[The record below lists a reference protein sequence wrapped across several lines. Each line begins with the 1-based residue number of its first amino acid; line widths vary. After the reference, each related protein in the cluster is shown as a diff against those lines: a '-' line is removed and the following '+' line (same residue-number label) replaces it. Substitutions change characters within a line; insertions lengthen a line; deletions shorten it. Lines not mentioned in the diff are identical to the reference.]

1 MSDLTQYIENKE
13 YIKIQEWF
21 LHHDVLEI
29 VDELYRL
36 EPNELAVT
44 FRLLPKNIAIE
55 VFESLDPSSQ
65 GQLIASLRNSLV
77 IDLIE
82 KMDPD
87 DRVRLLDE
95 LPAKLAKE
103 VLEGLS
109 PKERR
114 LTSILLGYSEET
126 VGRVMSPEFVAL
138 RATMATAQALDK
150 IRQSG
155 SDAETIYM
163 LPVTDSYLML
173 VGVVSLRDLVLSQ
186 SDTLVSDIMITDVYS
201 ARVDEDQEK
210 AARLVQE
217 ADLLAL
223 PITDMEGRLVGVLTV
238 DDAMEILE
246 HESTEDI
253 LLGGASKPLEMP
265 YLSASVRIL
274 ARTRALWLL
283 VLIIAA
289 ALSVNILNYFEQ
301 SLEAVVTL
309 ALFIPLLIDTG
320 GNIGS
325 QSATLI
331 VRAIAV
337 NEVQF
342 RDFFKVIFREL
353 RVGILLGLMLGIMAV
368 FPVSAIFD
376 PKIAMV
382 LSLSLITIC
391 IISAVAGAILPLTAH
406 RLGVDPAVVSAPII
420 TTLVDSTGLIIYF
433 LIANAVL
440 GI

>member
-1 MSDLTQYIENKE
+1 MSDLAQYIENKE

-21 LHHDVLEI
+21 LNHDVLEI

-36 EPNELAVT
+36 ESNELAVA
-44 FRLLPKNIAIE
+44 FRLLPKDIAIE
-55 VFESLDPSSQ
+55 VFENMDPSSQ
-65 GQLIASLRNSLV
+65 GQLMASLRNSQVLE
-77 IDLIE
+77 LIE

-87 DRVRLLDE
+87 DRVRLLEE

-150 IRQSG
+150 IRKSG

-163 LPVTDSYLML
+163 LPVTDAFLIL
-173 VGVVSLRDLVLSQ
+173 VGVVSLRDLVLAKP
-186 SDTLVSDIMITDVYS
+186 DTLVSDIMIKDVYS

-246 HESTEDI
+246 YESTEDI

-283 VLIIAA
+283 VLILAA

-301 SLEAVVTL
+301 SLESVVTL

-376 PKIAMV
+376 PKIALV

-406 RLGVDPAVVSAPII
+406 RVGVDPAVVSAPII

>member
-1 MSDLTQYIENKE
+1 MSDLPQYMENKE
-13 YIKIQEWF
+13 YIKMQEWF
-21 LHHDVLEI
+21 SHHDVLEI

-36 EPNELAVT
+36 EPNELAVA
-44 FRLLPKNIAIE
+44 FRLLPKDIAIE
-55 VFESLDPSSQ
+55 VFESMDPSSQ
-65 GQLIASLRNSLV
+65 GQLIASFRNAQV

-87 DRVRLLDE
+87 DRVRLLEE

-163 LPVTDSYLML
+163 LPVTDAYLML
-173 VGVVSLRDLVLSQ
+173 VGVVSLRDLVLAKP
-186 SDTLVSDIMITDVYS
+186 DTLVSDIMITDVYS

-246 HESTEDI
+246 YESTEDI
-253 LLGGASKPLEMP
+253 VLGGASKPLEMP

-301 SLEAVVTL
+301 SLETVVTL

-406 RLGVDPAVVSAPII
+406 RVGVDPAVVSAPII

>member
-1 MSDLTQYIENKE
+1 
-13 YIKIQEWF
+13 
-21 LHHDVLEI
+21 
-29 VDELYRL
+29 
-36 EPNELAVT
+36 
-44 FRLLPKNIAIE
+44 
-55 VFESLDPSSQ
+55 
-65 GQLIASLRNSLV
+65 
-77 IDLIE
+77 
-82 KMDPD
+82 
-87 DRVRLLDE
+87 
-95 LPAKLAKE
+95 
-103 VLEGLS
+103 
-109 PKERR
+109 
-114 LTSILLGYSEET
+114 
-126 VGRVMSPEFVAL
+126 
-138 RATMATAQALDK
+138 
-150 IRQSG
+150 
-155 SDAETIYM
+155 
-163 LPVTDSYLML
+163 
-173 VGVVSLRDLVLSQ
+173 
-186 SDTLVSDIMITDVYS
+186 
-201 ARVDEDQEK
+201 
-210 AARLVQE
+210 
-217 ADLLAL
+217 L

-301 SLEAVVTL
+301 SLETVVTL

-368 FPVSAIFD
+368 FPISAIFD

>member
-13 YIKIQEWF
+13 YIKMQEWF
-21 LHHDVLEI
+21 SHHDVLEI

-36 EPNELAVT
+36 EPNELAVA
-44 FRLLPKNIAIE
+44 FRLLPKDIAIE

-138 RATMATAQALDK
+138 RATMTTGQALDK

-201 ARVDEDQEK
+201 ARADEDQEK

-301 SLEAVVTL
+301 SLETVVTL

-368 FPVSAIFD
+368 FPISAIFD